1 MKKAF
6 VISAILIVIIIVISI
21 IIAVINIKPATFK
34 SVVSY
39 DTNTAVLKEAPVYA
53 RTSNTYSTNYN
64 GMDLIENLLKY
75 DKIIMVSS
83 MIIIIIFALL
93 FYGAKRSKS

>member
-53 RTSNTYSTNYN
+53 RTSNSYN